1 MAAVIVGLMPG
12 SMTGLMLGST
22 AAIDTSFVTRGSRDT
37 SAGLACP
44 GTRGDGLSIT
54 VTLSCASESAEM
66 LNHVVEVALKARTHL
81 NKLSFAV
88 GIDHDGA
95 HLHADKV
102 SKLG

>member
-1 MAAVIVGLMPG
+1 MAAVSV
-12 SMTGLMLGST
+12 GLMLGSS
-22 AAIDTSFVTRGSRDT
+22 ASMDTSSVTSGSRDA
-37 SAGLACP
+37 SPGLACP
-44 GTRGDGLSIT
+44 GTRGDGLSIA
-54 VTLSCASESAEM
+54 VTLSFASKSAEV